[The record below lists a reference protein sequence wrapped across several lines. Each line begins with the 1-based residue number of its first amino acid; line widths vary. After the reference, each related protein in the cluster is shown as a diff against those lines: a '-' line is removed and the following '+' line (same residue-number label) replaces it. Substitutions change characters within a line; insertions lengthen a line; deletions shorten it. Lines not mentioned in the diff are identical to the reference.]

1 MRPKIHQL
9 IEELETAGFVDCG
22 AKGNHRNYR
31 HPAGINFTIR
41 GEPGDDA
48 KQYLIRDVRNAIY
61 IIDNE
66 RD

>member
-1 MRPKIHQL
+1 L
-9 IEELETAGFVDCG
+9 IPELEAAGFVKCG
-22 AKGNHRNYR
+22 AKGHHRNYR

-48 KQYLIRDVRNAIY
+48 KHYLIRDVRNAIY

-66 RD
+66 RY